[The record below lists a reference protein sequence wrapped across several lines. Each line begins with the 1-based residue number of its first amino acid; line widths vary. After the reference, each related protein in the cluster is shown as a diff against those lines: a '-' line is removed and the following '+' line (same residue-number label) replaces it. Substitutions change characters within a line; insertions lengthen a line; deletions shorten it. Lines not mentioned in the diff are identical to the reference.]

1 MFLINDFIV
10 RKLLL
15 PLLTVLALPNAVY
28 GGIPESKT
36 EKWITITKNWS
47 IDTQDVQ
54 VKSSKLRFYM
64 KRIGTRNEFG
74 EHSNYLL
81 SYTGKVRVNCDNFTA
96 AIQVKNNKGS
106 YGSLDWKPITR
117 KHIGYNLAKYFCF
130 LTGSEGYTRE
140 INEPDWVKKIINNAG
155 KQKLGF
161 INCDSPVW
169 KNKPRCS

>member
-1 MFLINDFIV
+1 
-10 RKLLL
+10 
-15 PLLTVLALPNAVY
+15 
-28 GGIPESKT
+28 
-36 EKWITITKNWS
+36 
-47 IDTQDVQ
+47 
-54 VKSSKLRFYM
+54 M
-64 KRIGTRNEFG
+64 KRVGTRNEFG

-81 SYTGKVRVNCDNFTA
+81 TYTGKVRVNCDNFTA

>member
-1 MFLINDFIV
+1 MFLINDFIL

-64 KRIGTRNEFG
+64 KRVGTRNEFG
-74 EHSNYLL
+74 EHSN
-81 SYTGKVRVNCDNFTA
+81 
-96 AIQVKNNKGS
+96 
-106 YGSLDWKPITR
+106 
-117 KHIGYNLAKYFCF
+117 
-130 LTGSEGYTRE
+130 
-140 INEPDWVKKIINNAG
+140 
-155 KQKLGF
+155 
-161 INCDSPVW
+161 
-169 KNKPRCS
+169 